1 MLQLRISVPADLTPR
16 VLAELTADPAVCDL
30 ASMPGTSLRPPGDV
44 VVATVAREAADDL
57 IERLAAIDVH
67 RRGSL
72 QITPLRAWASS
83 AGLEAQR
90 LAPGSSADSV
100 VWADVTQQA
109 YDDSEPNW
117 TFMSLMSLATL
128 IAAVAIVLDSQ
139 ILIIGA
145 MVIGPE
151 FGAIAALGVGL
162 VRRRPRLLGRAVGT
176 LAAGFAVGIVVTLLL
191 ALLARAVGWV
201 DAADITADRPQTG
214 FVYTPDRW
222 SFVVALI
229 AASAGVLALTSARV
243 GGLSGV
249 FISVT
254 TIPAAANVA
263 LGIAFWQPDEISGSL
278 QQLGLNVAG
287 MALAGWAT
295 LAIQQSV
302 WSEVSRRRSRLV
314 QRLRSRRDA
323 GTLKG

>member
-1 MLQLRISVPADLTPR
+1 MLQLRISVPADLSPA
-16 VLAELTADPAVCDL
+16 VLALLAADPAVCDL
-30 ASMPGTSLRPPGDV
+30 ATMPGSSLRPPGDV

-57 IERLAAIDVH
+57 ITRLHAIDVH

-72 QITPLRAWASS
+72 QITPVQAWLSA

-90 LAPGSSADSV
+90 IAPGSSADSV

-109 YDDSEPNW
+109 YDDAEPNW
-117 TFMSLMSLATL
+117 TFMSLMCLATI

-151 FGAIAALGVGL
+151 FGAIAALGVAL
-162 VRRRPRLLGRAVGT
+162 VRRRPVLLRRAVGT
-176 LAAGFAVGIVVTLLL
+176 LVAGFCIGIVVTLLL

-201 DAADITADRPQTG
+201 DVGDVTADRPQTG

-222 SFVVALI
+222 SFVVALV
-229 AASAGVLALTSARV
+229 AASAGVLALTSSRV

-263 LGIAFWQPDEISGSL
+263 LGIAFWLPGEVVGSL

-295 LAIQQSV
+295 LAVQQTV
-302 WSEVSRRRSRLV
+302 WSAVSERRARLV
-314 QRLRSRRDA
+314 QRLRDRRDP
-323 GTLKG
+323 GTLAG

>member
-1 MLQLRISVPADLTPR
+1 MLQLRISVPADLTDA
-16 VLAELTADPAVCDL
+16 VLALLSADPAVCDL
-30 ASMPGTSLRPPGDV
+30 ASMPGTSVRPPGDV

-57 IERLAAIDVH
+57 ITRLSELDVH

-72 QITPLRAWASS
+72 QIMPIRAWASS
-83 AGLEAQR
+83 AGLAAQD
-90 LAPGSSADSV
+90 LAPGSGADSV

-109 YDDSEPNW
+109 YEDAEPNW
-117 TFMSLMSLATL
+117 TFMSLISLATL

-162 VRRRPRLLGRAVGT
+162 VRRRTNLLRRAAGT
-176 LAAGFAVGIVVTLLL
+176 LVAGFTVGILVTLLL
-191 ALLARAVGWV
+191 ALAARAVGWV
-201 DAADITADRPQTG
+201 DVADITANRPQTG

-222 SFVVALI
+222 SFVVAVI

-243 GGLSGV
+243 GALSGV

-263 LGIAFWQPDEISGSL
+263 LGIAFWQPAEVVGSL

-295 LAIQQSV
+295 LAVQQSV
-302 WSEVSRRRSRLV
+302 WGAVSLRRVRLV
-314 QRLRSRRDA
+314 QRLRGRRDPA
-323 GTLKG
+323 RLAE

>member
-16 VLAELTADPAVCDL
+16 VLEVLTSDPAVCDL
-30 ASMPGTSLRPPGDV
+30 ATMPGTSLRPPGDV

-57 IERLAAIDVH
+57 ITRLGELDVH

-72 QITPLRAWASS
+72 QITPLRAWVSS

-109 YDDSEPNW
+109 YEDAEPNW

-162 VRRRPRLLGRAVGT
+162 VRRRATLLRRAVGT
-176 LAAGFAVGIVVTLLL
+176 LVAGFAVGILVTLLV
-191 ALLARAVGWV
+191 ALLARAVGWIDV
-201 DAADITADRPQTG
+201 ADITADRPQTG

-254 TIPAAANVA
+254 TIPAAANIA
-263 LGIAFWQPDEISGSL
+263 LGIAFWLPDEIWGSV
-278 QQLGLNVAG
+278 QQLALNIAG

-302 WSEVSRRRSRLV
+302 WSTVSARRARLV
-314 QRLRSRRDA
+314 QRLRARRRA
-323 GTLKG
+323 ATLEE

>member
-1 MLQLRISVPADLTPR
+1 MLQLRISVPPDLTAA
-16 VLAELTADPAVCDL
+16 VLSTLTSDPAVCDL

-57 IERLAAIDVH
+57 IDRLGEIDVH
-67 RRGSL
+67 RQGSL
-72 QITPLRAWASS
+72 QVTPLRTWASR

-90 LAPGSSADSV
+90 AAPGSSADSV

-109 YDDSEPNW
+109 YEDSEPNW

-139 ILIIGA
+139 ILVIGA

-162 VRRRPRLLGRAVGT
+162 VRRRATLLARAVGT
-176 LAAGFAVGIVVTLLL
+176 LVGGFTVGIVVTLLL
-191 ALLARAVGWV
+191 ALVARAVGWV
-201 DAADITADRPQTG
+201 DVADITADRPQTG

-254 TIPAAANVA
+254 TIPAAANIA
-263 LGIAFWQPDEISGSL
+263 LGIAFWQPYEITGSL
-278 QQLGLNVAG
+278 QQLGLNVSG

-295 LAIQQSV
+295 LAVQQSV
-302 WSEVSRRRSRLV
+302 WSAVSARRARLV
-314 QRLRSRRDA
+314 QRLRGRGSG
-323 GTLKG
+323 GTVGG